1 MKTLEHLR
9 EQAYRAYSNISFSPE
24 KRAESI
30 INDYSAELDEDLIE
44 IEKVAPHYAEKYKE
58 KYTQLISH
66 WLRSKSNCISS
77 MITGPAN
84 FPVRRA
90 EKANRN
96 EENRYKDFRDW
107 RDKIFLSFKRQAK
120 KKAIEDAGG
129 ELEINKSKLS
139 DLLLYQE
146 YMKRIN
152 KAHAAY
158 VKKPNSIIEANLT
171 EDEKDYVIKWFPKAS
186 HYTKPFQQFQ
196 LTNNLAKIKN
206 TQARI
211 AELEKKAYLA
221 NQEVKEYEVPG
232 GKLILN
238 YKDDRIQIF
247 NESKPEQSVINSY
260 KSHGLRWSPYNKCW
274 QRQITNN
281 ALYSMQ
287 LLFKIK
293 F

>member
-30 INDYSAELDEDLIE
+30 VNDYSSELDEDLIE
-44 IEKVAPHYAEKYKE
+44 IEKAAPHYVDKYKE
-58 KYTQLISH
+58 KYIQMLSH

-77 MITGPAN
+77 MITGPSN

-120 KKAIEDAGG
+120 RKAIEDAGG
-129 ELEINKSKLS
+129 ELEINKSKIA
-139 DLLLYQE
+139 DLLVYQE

-158 VKKPNSIIEANLT
+158 MKKPNSILEANLT
-171 EDEKDYVIKWFPKAS
+171 EDEKDYIIKWVPIAS
-186 HYTKPFQQFQ
+186 YYTKPFQQFQ

-211 AELEKKAYLA
+211 TELEKKAYFA

-238 YKDDRIQIF
+238 YNDDRIQIF
-247 NESKPEQSVINSY
+247 NETKPEQSVINSY

-287 LLFKIK
+287 LLFNIK

>member
-9 EQAYRAYSNISFSPE
+9 EQAYRAHSNVSFSPE

-30 INDYSAELDEDLIE
+30 VNDYSSELDEDLIE

-107 RDKIFLSFKRQAK
+107 RDKIFLSFKRHAK

-129 ELEINKSKLS
+129 ELEINKSKIA
-139 DLLLYQE
+139 DLLVYQE

-158 VKKPNSIIEANLT
+158 VKKPNSILEANLT
-171 EDEKDYVIKWFPKAS
+171 EDEKDYIIKWVPKAS
-186 HYTKPFQQFQ
+186 YYTKPFQQFQ

-211 AELEKKAYLA
+211 TELEKKAYFA
-221 NQEVKEYEVPG
+221 NQEVKEYEVPR

-238 YKDDRIQIF
+238 YKDDQIQVF
-247 NESKPEQSVINSY
+247 NETKPEQSIINSY
-260 KSHGLRWSPYNKCW
+260 KSNGLRWSPFNKCW
-274 QRQITNN
+274 QRKITNN

>member
-30 INDYSAELDEDLIE
+30 VNDYSSELDEDLIE
-44 IEKVAPHYAEKYKE
+44 IEKAAPHYVDKYKE
-58 KYTQLISH
+58 KYIQMLSH

-77 MITGPAN
+77 MITGPSN

-120 KKAIEDAGG
+120 RKAIEDAGG
-129 ELEINKSKLS
+129 ELEINKSKIA
-139 DLLLYQE
+139 DLLVYQE

-158 VKKPNSIIEANLT
+158 MKKPNSILEANLT
-171 EDEKDYVIKWFPKAS
+171 EDEKDYIIKWVPKAS
-186 HYTKPFQQFQ
+186 YYTKPFQQFQ

-211 AELEKKAYLA
+211 KELEKKAYFA
-221 NQEVKEYEVPG
+221 NQEVKEYEVTG

-247 NESKPEQSVINSY
+247 NETKPEQSVINSY

-274 QRQITNN
+274 QRQITPN
-281 ALYSMQ
+281 AKFSMK
-287 LLFKIK
+287 LLFKIEI
-293 F
+293 

>member
-1 MKTLEHLR
+1 MEPSSQ
-9 EQAYRAYSNISFSPE
+9 QALF
-24 KRAESI
+24 
-30 INDYSAELDEDLIE
+30 
-44 IEKVAPHYAEKYKE
+44 
-58 KYTQLISH
+58 
-66 WLRSKSNCISS
+66 
-77 MITGPAN
+77 
-84 FPVRRA
+84 
-90 EKANRN
+90 
-96 EENRYKDFRDW
+96 
-107 RDKIFLSFKRQAK
+107 
-120 KKAIEDAGG
+120 
-129 ELEINKSKLS
+129 
-139 DLLLYQE
+139 
-146 YMKRIN
+146 
-152 KAHAAY
+152 
-158 VKKPNSIIEANLT
+158 
-171 EDEKDYVIKWFPKAS
+171 
-186 HYTKPFQQFQ
+186 FQQFQ

-247 NESKPEQSVINSY
+247 NESKPDQSVINSY